1 MDDFHSLNE
10 AINKKAGRKLG
21 PSILVSLAILAVV
34 FLTISFAPP
43 LFAIFAW
50 VAILLAGRELT
61 RAYRAGGIDLPDNA
75 ISIAI
80 TLLLAAAWF
89 GRVSGLAVAIAIAIP
104 CVLVY
109 ILLRDPKDFVR
120 KSTAAAFAIF
130 YLAFLGGFI
139 LLLAHDKDGL
149 ARIFTLVV
157 LVSCNDTFAYF
168 AGVLFG
174 KHKMA
179 PNISP
184 KKSWEGLIGGLIA
197 SLIGGA
203 LVFHYAFETAWYVGS
218 AIGVMTVVTAT
229 CGDLDDPCPLDINFD
244 YNKIQKKFDNYDCG
258 VFSEVFLTQI
268 LKDIPFDVICQK
280 MKTDREINALRD
292 VLYTPSK
299 L

>member
-10 AINKKAGRKLG
+10 AINAKAGRKLG

-50 VAILLAGRELT
+50 IAILLAGRELT
-61 RAYRAGGIDLPDNA
+61 KAYRAGGVDLPDNA

-109 ILLRDPKDFVR
+109 MLLRDPKDFVR

-157 LVSCNDTFAYF
+157 LVSCNDTFAYLF
-168 AGVLFG
+168 GVLIG
-174 KHKMA
+174 KHPLA
-179 PNISP
+179 PQISP
-184 KKSWEGLIGGLIA
+184 KKTWEGLVGSIIATTIG
-197 SLIGGA
+197 SA
-203 LVFHYAFETAWYVGS
+203 LVFQYALGHTWW
-218 AIGVMTVVTAT
+218 IGAGIGLVAVVTAT
-229 CGDLDDPCPLDINFD
+229 CGDLIESAVKRDLSIKDMGTILPGHGGILDRIDSVLFTGPAVW
-244 YNKIQKKFDNYDCG
+244 F
-258 VFSEVFLTQI
+258 
-268 LKDIPFDVICQK
+268 
-280 MKTDREINALRD
+280 ALEFIKHFN
-292 VLYTPSK
+292 L
-299 L
+299 

>member
-10 AINKKAGRKLG
+10 AINAKAGRKLG

-50 VAILLAGRELT
+50 IAILLAGRELT
-61 RAYRAGGIDLPDNA
+61 KAYRAGGIDLPDNA

-109 ILLRDPKDFVR
+109 MLLRDPKDFVR

-157 LVSCNDTFAYF
+157 LVSCNDTFAYLF
-168 AGVLFG
+168 GVLLG
-174 KHKMA
+174 KHPLA
-179 PNISP
+179 PQISP
-184 KKSWEGLIGGLIA
+184 KKTWEGLVGSIIATTIG
-197 SLIGGA
+197 SA
-203 LVFHYAFETAWYVGS
+203 LVFQYALGHTWW
-218 AIGVMTVVTAT
+218 IGAGIGLVAVVTAT
-229 CGDLDDPCPLDINFD
+229 CGDLIESAVKRDLSIKDMGTILPGHGGILDRIDSVLFTGPAVW
-244 YNKIQKKFDNYDCG
+244 F
-258 VFSEVFLTQI
+258 
-268 LKDIPFDVICQK
+268 
-280 MKTDREINALRD
+280 ALEFIKHFN
-292 VLYTPSK
+292 L
-299 L
+299 

>member
-34 FLTISFAPP
+34 FLTISFVPP

-50 VAILLAGRELT
+50 IAIMLAGRELT
-61 RAYRAGGIDLPDNA
+61 KAYRAGGIDLPDNA

-80 TLLLAAAWF
+80 TILLAAAWF

-157 LVSCNDTFAYF
+157 LVSCNDTFAYLF
-168 AGVLFG
+168 GVLIG
-174 KHKMA
+174 KHPLA
-179 PNISP
+179 PQISP
-184 KKSWEGLIGGLIA
+184 KKTWEGLIGSIIA
-197 SLIGGA
+197 TTIGSA
-203 LVFHYAFETAWYVGS
+203 LVFQYALGHTWW
-218 AIGVMTVVTAT
+218 IGAGIGLVAVVTAT
-229 CGDLDDPCPLDINFD
+229 CGDLIESAVKRDLSIKDMGTILPGHGGILDRIDSVLFTGPAVW
-244 YNKIQKKFDNYDCG
+244 F
-258 VFSEVFLTQI
+258 
-268 LKDIPFDVICQK
+268 
-280 MKTDREINALRD
+280 ALEFIKHFN
-292 VLYTPSK
+292 L
-299 L
+299 

>member
-10 AINKKAGRKLG
+10 AINAKAGRKLG

-50 VAILLAGRELT
+50 IAILLAGRELT
-61 RAYRAGGIDLPDNA
+61 KAYRAGGIDLPDNA

-109 ILLRDPKDFVR
+109 MLLRDPKDFVR

-157 LVSCNDTFAYF
+157 LVSCNDTFAYLF
-168 AGVLFG
+168 GVLLG
-174 KHKMA
+174 KHPLA
-179 PNISP
+179 PQISP
-184 KKSWEGLIGGLIA
+184 KKTWEGLVGSIIATTIG
-197 SLIGGA
+197 SS
-203 LVFHYAFETAWYVGS
+203 LVFQYALGHTWW
-218 AIGVMTVVTAT
+218 IGAGIGLVAVVTAT
-229 CGDLDDPCPLDINFD
+229 CGDLIESAVKRDLSIKDMGTILPGHGGILDRIDSVLFTGPAVW
-244 YNKIQKKFDNYDCG
+244 F
-258 VFSEVFLTQI
+258 
-268 LKDIPFDVICQK
+268 
-280 MKTDREINALRD
+280 ALEFIKHFN
-292 VLYTPSK
+292 L
-299 L
+299 

>member
-61 RAYRAGGIDLPDNA
+61 RAYRVGGIDLPDNA

-157 LVSCNDTFAYF
+157 LVSCNDTFAYLF
-168 AGVLFG
+168 GVLIG
-174 KHKMA
+174 KHPLA
-179 PNISP
+179 PQISP
-184 KKSWEGLIGGLIA
+184 KKTWEGLIGSVIA
-197 SLIGGA
+197 TTIGAA
-203 LVFHYAFETAWYVGS
+203 LVFEFALDHNWWIGA
-218 AIGVMTVVTAT
+218 AIGLGAVVTAT
-229 CGDLDDPCPLDINFD
+229 CGDLIESAVKRDLSIKDMGTILPGHGGILDRIDSVLFTGPAVW
-244 YNKIQKKFDNYDCG
+244 F
-258 VFSEVFLTQI
+258 
-268 LKDIPFDVICQK
+268 
-280 MKTDREINALRD
+280 ALEFIKHFN
-292 VLYTPSK
+292 L
-299 L
+299 

>member
-1 MDDFHSLNE
+1 MDDFHSLNN
-10 AINKKAGRKLG
+10 AINARAGRKLG

-34 FLTISFAPP
+34 FVTISFAPP

-61 RAYRAGGIDLPDNA
+61 KAYKAGGIDLPVNA
-75 ISIAI
+75 ISVAI

-109 ILLRDPKDFVR
+109 MLLRDPKDFVR

-157 LVSCNDTFAYF
+157 LVSCNDTFAYIF
-168 AGVLFG
+168 GVLIG
-174 KHKMA
+174 KHPLA
-179 PNISP
+179 PAISP
-184 KKSWEGLIGGLIA
+184 KKTWEGLVGSIIATTIG
-197 SLIGGA
+197 SA
-203 LVFHYAFETAWYVGS
+203 LVFQFALDHTWWIGA
-218 AIGVMTVVTAT
+218 AIGLVAVVTST
-229 CGDLDDPCPLDINFD
+229 CGDLIESAVKRDLAIKDMGTILPGHGGILDRIDSVLFTGPAVW
-244 YNKIQKKFDNYDCG
+244 F
-258 VFSEVFLTQI
+258 
-268 LKDIPFDVICQK
+268 
-280 MKTDREINALRD
+280 ALEAIKHFN
-292 VLYTPSK
+292 L
-299 L
+299 

>member
-10 AINKKAGRKLG
+10 AINAKAGRKLG

-34 FLTISFAPP
+34 FVTISFAPP

-61 RAYRAGGIDLPDNA
+61 KAYKAGGIELPVNA

-109 ILLRDPKDFVR
+109 MLLRDPKDFVR

-139 LLLAHDKDGL
+139 LLLAHDKEGL

-157 LVSCNDTFAYF
+157 LVSCNDTFAYIF
-168 AGVLFG
+168 GVLIG
-174 KHKMA
+174 KHPLA
-179 PNISP
+179 PAISP
-184 KKSWEGLIGGLIA
+184 KKTWEGLVGSIIATTIG
-197 SLIGGA
+197 SA
-203 LVFHYAFETAWYVGS
+203 LVFQFALDHTWW
-218 AIGVMTVVTAT
+218 IGAGIGLVAVVTST
-229 CGDLDDPCPLDINFD
+229 CGDLIESAVKRDLAIKDMGTILPGHGGILDRIDSVLFTGPAVW
-244 YNKIQKKFDNYDCG
+244 F
-258 VFSEVFLTQI
+258 
-268 LKDIPFDVICQK
+268 
-280 MKTDREINALRD
+280 ALEFIKHFN
-292 VLYTPSK
+292 L
-299 L
+299 

>member
-1 MDDFHSLNE
+1 MDDFHSLNN
-10 AINKKAGRKLG
+10 AINARAGRKLG

-34 FLTISFAPP
+34 FVTISFAPP

-61 RAYRAGGIDLPDNA
+61 KAYKAGGIELPVNA

-109 ILLRDPKDFVR
+109 MLLRDPKDFVR

-157 LVSCNDTFAYF
+157 LVSCNDTFAYIF
-168 AGVLFG
+168 GVLIG
-174 KHKMA
+174 KHPLA
-179 PNISP
+179 PAISP
-184 KKSWEGLIGGLIA
+184 KKTWEGLVGSIIATTIG
-197 SLIGGA
+197 SA
-203 LVFHYAFETAWYVGS
+203 LVFQFALDHTWWIGA
-218 AIGVMTVVTAT
+218 AIGLVAVVTST
-229 CGDLDDPCPLDINFD
+229 CGDLIESAVKRDLAIKDMGTILPGHGGILDRIDSVLFTGPAVW
-244 YNKIQKKFDNYDCG
+244 F
-258 VFSEVFLTQI
+258 
-268 LKDIPFDVICQK
+268 
-280 MKTDREINALRD
+280 ALEAIKHFN
-292 VLYTPSK
+292 L
-299 L
+299 

>member
-10 AINKKAGRKLG
+10 AINAKAGRKLG

-50 VAILLAGRELT
+50 IAILLAGRELT
-61 RAYRAGGIDLPDNA
+61 KAYRAGGIDLPDNA

-109 ILLRDPKDFVR
+109 MLLRDPKDFVR

-157 LVSCNDTFAYF
+157 LVSCNDTFAYLF
-168 AGVLFG
+168 GVLIG
-174 KHKMA
+174 KHPLA
-179 PNISP
+179 PQISP
-184 KKSWEGLIGGLIA
+184 KKTWEGLVGSIIATTIG
-197 SLIGGA
+197 SA
-203 LVFHYAFETAWYVGS
+203 LVFQYALGHTWW
-218 AIGVMTVVTAT
+218 IGAGIGLVAVVTAT
-229 CGDLDDPCPLDINFD
+229 CGDLIESAVKRDLSIKDMGTILPGHGGILDRIDSVLFTGPAVW
-244 YNKIQKKFDNYDCG
+244 F
-258 VFSEVFLTQI
+258 
-268 LKDIPFDVICQK
+268 
-280 MKTDREINALRD
+280 ALEFIKHFN
-292 VLYTPSK
+292 L
-299 L
+299 

>member
-61 RAYRAGGIDLPDNA
+61 KAYRAGGIDLPDNA

-149 ARIFTLVV
+149 VRIFTLVV
-157 LVSCNDTFAYF
+157 LVSCNDTFAYLF
-168 AGVLFG
+168 GVLIG
-174 KHKMA
+174 KHPLA
-179 PNISP
+179 PQISP
-184 KKSWEGLIGGLIA
+184 KKTWEGLIGSVIA
-197 SLIGGA
+197 TTIGAA
-203 LVFHYAFETAWYVGS
+203 LVFEFVLDHNWWIGA
-218 AIGVMTVVTAT
+218 AIGLGAVVTAT
-229 CGDLDDPCPLDINFD
+229 CGDLIESAVKRDLSIKDMGTILPGHGGILDRIDSVLFTGPAVW
-244 YNKIQKKFDNYDCG
+244 F
-258 VFSEVFLTQI
+258 
-268 LKDIPFDVICQK
+268 
-280 MKTDREINALRD
+280 ALEFIKHFN
-292 VLYTPSK
+292 L
-299 L
+299 

>member
-34 FLTISFAPP
+34 FASISFAPP
-43 LFAIFAW
+43 LFAIFAL

-75 ISIAI
+75 ISVAI

-149 ARIFTLVV
+149 VRIFTLVV
-157 LVSCNDTFAYF
+157 LVSCNDTFAYLF
-168 AGVLFG
+168 GVLIG
-174 KHKMA
+174 KHPLA
-179 PNISP
+179 PQISP
-184 KKSWEGLIGGLIA
+184 KKTWEGLIGSIIA
-197 SLIGGA
+197 TTIGSA
-203 LVFHYAFETAWYVGS
+203 LVFEFALDHNWWIGA
-218 AIGVMTVVTAT
+218 AIGLGAVVTAT
-229 CGDLDDPCPLDINFD
+229 CGDLIESAVKRDLSIKDMGTILPGHGGILDRIDSVLFTGPAVW
-244 YNKIQKKFDNYDCG
+244 F
-258 VFSEVFLTQI
+258 
-268 LKDIPFDVICQK
+268 
-280 MKTDREINALRD
+280 ALEFIKHFN
-292 VLYTPSK
+292 L
-299 L
+299 

>member
-21 PSILVSLAILAVV
+21 PSILVSFAILAVV

-75 ISIAI
+75 ISLAI

-149 ARIFTLVV
+149 VRIFTLVV
-157 LVSCNDTFAYF
+157 LVSCNDTFAYLF
-168 AGVLFG
+168 GVLIG
-174 KHKMA
+174 KHPLA
-179 PNISP
+179 PQISP
-184 KKSWEGLIGGLIA
+184 KKTWEGLIGSVIA
-197 SLIGGA
+197 TTISAA
-203 LVFHYAFETAWYVGS
+203 LVFEFALDHNWWIGA
-218 AIGVMTVVTAT
+218 AIGLGAVVTAT
-229 CGDLDDPCPLDINFD
+229 CGDLIESAVKRDLSIKDMGTILPGHGGILDRIDSVLFTGPAVW
-244 YNKIQKKFDNYDCG
+244 F
-258 VFSEVFLTQI
+258 
-268 LKDIPFDVICQK
+268 
-280 MKTDREINALRD
+280 ALEFIKHFN
-292 VLYTPSK
+292 L
-299 L
+299 

>member
-10 AINKKAGRKLG
+10 AINAKAGRKLG

-50 VAILLAGRELT
+50 IAILLAGRELT
-61 RAYRAGGIDLPDNA
+61 KAYRAGGIDLPDNA

-109 ILLRDPKDFVR
+109 MLLRDPKDFVR

-157 LVSCNDTFAYF
+157 LVSCNDTFAYLF
-168 AGVLFG
+168 GVLIG
-174 KHKMA
+174 KHPLA
-179 PNISP
+179 PQISP
-184 KKSWEGLIGGLIA
+184 KKTWEGLVGSIIATTIGA
-197 SLIGGA
+197 A
-203 LVFHYAFETAWYVGS
+203 LVFQYALGHTWW
-218 AIGVMTVVTAT
+218 IGAGIGLVAVVTAT
-229 CGDLDDPCPLDINFD
+229 CGDLIESAVKRDLSIKDMGTILPGHGGILDRIDSVLFTGPAVW
-244 YNKIQKKFDNYDCG
+244 F
-258 VFSEVFLTQI
+258 
-268 LKDIPFDVICQK
+268 
-280 MKTDREINALRD
+280 ALEFIKHFN
-292 VLYTPSK
+292 L
-299 L
+299 

>member
-61 RAYRAGGIDLPDNA
+61 KAYRAGGIDLPDNA
-75 ISIAI
+75 ISLAI
-80 TLLLAAAWF
+80 TLLLSAAWF

-149 ARIFTLVV
+149 VRIFTLVV
-157 LVSCNDTFAYF
+157 LVSCNDTFAYLF
-168 AGVLFG
+168 GVLIG
-174 KHKMA
+174 KHPLA
-179 PNISP
+179 PQISP
-184 KKSWEGLIGGLIA
+184 KKTWEGLIGSVIA
-197 SLIGGA
+197 TTIGSA
-203 LVFHYAFETAWYVGS
+203 LVFEFALDHNWWIGA
-218 AIGVMTVVTAT
+218 AIGLGAVVTAT
-229 CGDLDDPCPLDINFD
+229 CGDLIESAVKRDLSIKDMGTILPGHGGILDRIDSVLFTGPAVW
-244 YNKIQKKFDNYDCG
+244 F
-258 VFSEVFLTQI
+258 
-268 LKDIPFDVICQK
+268 
-280 MKTDREINALRD
+280 ALEFIKHFN
-292 VLYTPSK
+292 L
-299 L
+299 